1 MTPEDIEAARGA
13 IRAVRESATG
23 RGILGPAAL
32 NCAAMLER
40 ALADRRS
47 ILDTTAALV
56 NNTEALL
63 QAARVG
69 ERDACAAWVDEQA
82 DMAGKLGRAESAKWL
97 HTVARQIRDRW
108 TA

>member
-1 MTPEDIEAARGA
+1 MTPEDIENARGA

-40 ALADRRS
+40 ALAERRS

-56 NNTEALL
+56 NNTDALL
-63 QAARVG
+63 QAARIG
-69 ERDACAAWVDEQA
+69 ERDACAAWIDEQA
-82 DMAGKLGRAESAKWL
+82 DMAEKLGRADGAKWL
-97 HTVARQIRDRW
+97 RISARQIRERW

>member
-1 MTPEDIEAARGA
+1 MTPTDIENAHAA
-13 IRAVRESATG
+13 IRAVRNSATG

-56 NNTEALL
+56 NNTKAIM
-63 QAARVG
+63 QAARIG
-69 ERDACAAWVDEQA
+69 ERDACATGIEEQA
-82 DMAGKLGRAESAKWL
+82 DMAEKLGRTDAAKWL
-97 HTVARQIRDRW
+97 RISARQIRDRW